1 MKVDTKEKT
10 VAEVKPT
17 AEKTEEVK
25 STEESKEA
33 DNTKDEEKAEVKE
46 ADDKKDEAKN
56 ESESTEKTT
65 EAEKAEQLV
74 LFTEKYEV
82 SPSKR
87 YQTHVGCYVCLAT
100 VNETSNDTESRVNLF
115 GELEDTYLG
124 SWLISVQCVISD
136 IWSLIEC

>member
-1 MKVDTKEKT
+1 MKVKEAVDTKDT
-10 VAEVKPT
+10 
-17 AEKTEEVK
+17 
-25 STEESKEA
+25 
-33 DNTKDEEKAEVKE
+33 
-46 ADDKKDEAKN
+46 KN

-65 EAEKAEQLV
+65 EAEKAEQLA
-74 LFTEKYEV
+74 LFTEKYEA

-87 YQTHVGCYVCLAT
+87 YQIHVGCCICLAT

-136 IWSLIEC
+136 IGSLIEC

>member
-1 MKVDTKEKT
+1 MGE
-10 VAEVKPT
+10 
-17 AEKTEEVK
+17 EKTEEESK
-25 STEESKEA
+25 PKDEESKE
-33 DNTKDEEKAEVKE
+33 EEMKVKE
-46 ADDKKDEAKN
+46 AVDTDDTQN

-136 IWSLIEC
+136 IGSFIECSKITLNR

>member
-1 MKVDTKEKT
+1 MGE
-10 VAEVKPT
+10 
-17 AEKTEEVK
+17 EKTEEESK
-25 STEESKEA
+25 TKDEESKE
-33 DNTKDEEKAEVKE
+33 EEMKVKE
-46 ADDKKDEAKN
+46 AVDTEDTQN

-136 IWSLIEC
+136 IGSLIEC